1 MASRQT
7 IIKEV
12 KVLLKAGA
20 LPREFGVEE
29 ADYADLVNAALTR
42 YSKDRPLVSFA
53 DYAGDSKTFDF
64 PLPEEWDDSL
74 SFIREV
80 EYPQGERK
88 PSFLRRSAWVIYA
101 KGTPAAR
108 FRLMH
113 FVPQMGHTLRLF
125 YTIKHTADDERTSV
139 PENDLAAV
147 AWLAAA
153 EGCHL
158 LARRFAQS
166 SNPTIAADSVD
177 YQSKSGEYT
186 RLGRELERK
195 YQNHLGRKEGEV
207 AGPAGASLDW
217 DALLSMACGEY
228 FTHGASKDR

>member
-1 MASRQT
+1 MAGRQT

-20 LPREFGVEE
+20 LPQEFGVEE
-29 ADYADLVNAALTR
+29 ADFADLVNAALTR

-53 DYAGDSKTFDF
+53 DFAGDSETFDF
-64 PLPEEWDDSL
+64 PLPPDWDDSL
-74 SFIREV
+74 SFIRAV
-80 EYPQGERK
+80 EYPQGKRK
-88 PSFLRRSAWVIYA
+88 PSYLLRSAWIIYA
-101 KGTPAAR
+101 KGTPAAK
-108 FRLMH
+108 FRLMY
-113 FVPQMGHTLRLF
+113 FVPQQGQTLRLF
-125 YTIKHTADDERTSV
+125 YTLGHMADDERTSV
-139 PENDLAAV
+139 PENDLTAV

-166 SNPTIAADSVD
+166 STPTLTADSVD

-217 DALLSMACGEY
+217 DTLLSLGRGEY
-228 FTHGASKDR
+228 FTHGASGDR

>member
-1 MASRQT
+1 MAGRQT

-20 LPREFGVEE
+20 LPQEFGVEE
-29 ADYADLVNAALTR
+29 ADFADLVNAALTR

-53 DYAGDSKTFDF
+53 DFKGDSATFDF
-64 PLPEEWDDSL
+64 PLPRDWDDSL
-74 SFIREV
+74 SFIRAV

-88 PSFLRRSAWVIYA
+88 PSYLRWSSWIIYA
-101 KGTPAAR
+101 KGTPAAK
-108 FRLMH
+108 FRLMYLA
-113 FVPQMGHTLRLF
+113 PQMGHTLRLF
-125 YTIKHTADDERTSV
+125 YTLKHTADDERTSV
-139 PENDLAAV
+139 PENDLTAV

-166 SNPTIAADSVD
+166 STPTLAADSVD
-177 YQSKSGEYT
+177 YQSKAGEYT

-217 DALLSMACGEY
+217 DALLSLGRGEY
-228 FTHGASKDR
+228 FTHGAPGDR

>member
-1 MASRQT
+1 MAGRQK
-7 IIKEV
+7 IIEEV

-20 LPREFGVEE
+20 LPREFGIEE
-29 ADYADLVNAALTR
+29 ADFADLVNAALKR
-42 YSKDRPLVSFA
+42 YSRDKPLVSFA
-53 DYAGDSKTFDF
+53 DYAGDGETYDF
-64 PLPEEWDDSL
+64 PLPEDWDDSL

-88 PSFLRRSAWVIYA
+88 PSCLRRSSWIIYA

-108 FRLMH
+108 FRLMYLS
-113 FVPQMGHTLRLF
+113 PQAGHTLRLF
-125 YTIKHTADDERTSV
+125 YTLGHTVDDARTSV
-139 PENDLAAV
+139 PENDLTAV

-166 SNPTIAADSVD
+166 STPTLAADSVD
-177 YQSKSGEYT
+177 YQSKSSEYT

-195 YQNHLGRKEGEV
+195 YQNHLGRKEGEA

-217 DALLSMACGEY
+217 DALLSLGRGEY
-228 FTHGASKDR
+228 FTHGASGDR

>member
-1 MASRQT
+1 MAGRQT
-7 IIKEV
+7 IIEEV
-12 KVLLKAGA
+12 KVLLKTGA

-29 ADYADLVNAALTR
+29 ADFADLVNAALTR

-53 DYAGDSKTFDF
+53 DFAGDGETFDF
-64 PLPEEWDDSL
+64 PLPPDWDNSL
-74 SFIREV
+74 SFIRAV
-80 EYPQGERK
+80 EYPQGKRIPTYLLK
-88 PSFLRRSAWVIYA
+88 SAWIIYA

-108 FRLMH
+108 FRLMY
-113 FVPQMGHTLRLF
+113 FVPQRGETLRLF
-125 YTIKHTADDERTSV
+125 YTIKHTADDARASV
-139 PENDLAAV
+139 PENDLTAV

-153 EGCHL
+153 EGCHM

-166 SNPTIAADSVD
+166 STPTLAADSVD
-177 YQSKSGEYT
+177 YQGKSGEYT

-217 DALLSMACGEY
+217 DALLSLGRGEY
-228 FTHGASKDR
+228 FTHGASGDR

>member
-1 MASRQT
+1 MAGRQR

-12 KVLLKAGA
+12 RALLKAGA
-20 LPREFGVEE
+20 LPREFGIEE

-42 YSKDRPLVSFA
+42 YSRDRPLVSFA
-53 DYAGDSKTFDF
+53 DYAGDSEAFDF
-64 PLPEEWDDSL
+64 PLPKDWDDSL
-74 SFIREV
+74 SFIRAV

-88 PSFLRRSAWVIYA
+88 PSYLRRSAWIIYA

-108 FRLMH
+108 FRLMY
-113 FVPQMGHTLRLF
+113 FVPQMGRTLRLF

-139 PENDLAAV
+139 PENDLTAV

-166 SNPTIAADSVD
+166 SNPTLVADSVD

-207 AGPAGASLDW
+207 VDPAGASLDW
-217 DALLSMACGEY
+217 DALLSLGRGAY
-228 FTHGASKDR
+228 FTHGASGDR